1 MRYGM
6 NPHQAARIV
15 SENNPVRPLNGEP
28 SLINYLDA
36 LNAWQLVQ
44 TAAEATGRPVAA
56 SFKHVSPAGV
66 AIAGPLDETMCET
79 WGLDRNVDAVTS
91 AYVRA
96 RDGDPKSSFGDVI
109 AVSQTVTPELAD
121 FLMHVVSDA
130 IVAPDYAPGV
140 VGQLSNKKK
149 GRFLVLEADAGYRPP
164 DWEVREVFGMRFEQ
178 ERNVLPL
185 TEALF
190 AGEAGLTTEQISDG
204 LLVLAT
210 LRYTQ
215 SNSIALFKDGMALG
229 IGAGQQ
235 SRVDC
240 VRLAAAKARTWWLRR
255 HPNVRKLKS
264 VETISRT
271 ERINW
276 QMRYAED
283 AMTPAQRVE
292 FDGLFGSV
300 LDDAAQD
307 AQWRDDW
314 VHDLN
319 GVLLGSDGFLTFR
332 DNLDYAAEIGVTA
345 VVEPGGSVRTKDI
358 ARVAAELGMAHVQT
372 GIRLFHH

>member
-15 SENNPVRPLNGEP
+15 SQNNPVRVLNGEA

-36 LNAWQLVQ
+36 LNAWQLVG
-44 TAAEATGRPVAA
+44 TAAGATGRPVAA

-66 AIAGPLDETMCET
+66 AMAGPLDETMRET
-79 WGLDRNVDAVTS
+79 WGLDGDVDAVTS

-96 RDGDPKSSFGDVI
+96 RDSDPKSSFGDVI
-109 AVSQTVTPELAD
+109 AISETVTPELAE
-121 FLMHVVSDA
+121 FLAHVVSDA

-140 VGQLSNKKK
+140 VEQLSNKKK
-149 GRFLVLEADAGYRPP
+149 GRFLVLEADAGFEPP
-164 DWEVREVFGMRFEQ
+164 EREVREVFGMRFEQ

-190 AGEAGLTTEQISDG
+190 AGAGLTDGQIGDG
-204 LLVLAT
+204 LLALVA

-215 SNSIALFKDGMALG
+215 SNSVALFRHGMALG

-240 VRLAAAKARTWWLRR
+240 IRLAAAKARTWWLRR
-255 HPNVRKLKS
+255 HPAVRRLAS
-264 VETISRT
+264 IEAISRT

-292 FDGLFGSV
+292 FEALFGSV
-300 LDDAAQD
+300 LDGAGQGEN
-307 AQWRDDW
+307 WRADW
-314 VHDLN
+314 VHKLG

-345 VVEPGGSVRTKDI
+345 VIEPGGSVRTPDI
-358 ARVAAELGMAHVQT
+358 VRVAAELGMAHVTT

>member
-15 SENNPVRPLNGEP
+15 SQDNPITVLNGEA

-36 LNAWQLVQ
+36 LNAWQLVR

-56 SFKHVSPAGV
+56 SFKHVSPAG
-66 AIAGPLDETMCET
+66 AAMAGPLDDTMRET
-79 WGLDRNVDAVTS
+79 WGLDGAVDAVTS

-96 RDGDPKSSFGDVI
+96 RDSDPKSSFGDVI
-109 AVSQTVTPELAD
+109 ALSETVTPQLAD

-140 VGQLSNKKK
+140 AAQLSKKKK
-149 GRFLVLEADAGYRPP
+149 GRFLVLEADAAFVPP
-164 DWEVREVFGMRFEQ
+164 DRESREVFGMRFEQ
-178 ERNVLPL
+178 ERNALPL
-185 TEALF
+185 TAALF
-190 AGEAGLTTEQISDG
+190 AGAGLSDAQVRDG
-204 LLVLAT
+204 LLALAV

-215 SNSIALFKDGMALG
+215 SNSIALVRDGMSLG

-255 HPNVRKLKS
+255 HANVRKLPP
-264 VETISRT
+264 VETMSRT

-276 QMRYAED
+276 QMLYAENVST
-283 AMTPAQRVE
+283 ATQRAE
-292 FDGLFGSV
+292 FAELFGQAG
-300 LDDAAQD
+300 DAAGQG
-307 AQWRDDW
+307 ATWRDDW
-314 VHDLN
+314 VRGLS

-332 DNLDYAAEIGVTA
+332 DNLDFAAEIGVNA
-345 VVEPGGSVRTKDI
+345 IVEPGGSVRSGDI
-358 ARVAAELGMAHVQT
+358 AAVAAELGMVHVQT
-372 GIRLFHH
+372 GMRLFHH

>member
-6 NPHQAARIV
+6 NPHQAARII
-15 SENNPVRPLNGEP
+15 SDNNPVKPLNGEA

-36 LNAWQLVQ
+36 LNAWQLVA
-44 TAAEATGRPVAA
+44 TAAGATGRPVAT

-66 AIAGPLDETMCET
+66 AMAGPLDETMCET
-79 WGLDRNVDAVTS
+79 WGLGRDVDPVTS

-109 AVSQTVTPELAD
+109 ALSETVTPELAEV
-121 FLMHVVSDA
+121 LMHVVSDA

-140 VGQLSNKKK
+140 VEQLSRKKK
-149 GRFLVLEADAGYRPP
+149 GRFLVLEADATYQPP
-164 DWEVREVFGMRFEQ
+164 EREIREVFGMRFEQ
-178 ERNVLPL
+178 ERNTLPL

-190 AGEAGLTTEQISDG
+190 AGETGMSDQQIADG
-204 LLVLAT
+204 LLALAT

-215 SNSIALFKDGMALG
+215 SNSIALFRDGMALG

-240 VRLAAAKARTWWLRR
+240 VRLAVAKARTWWLRR
-255 HPNVRKLKS
+255 HPNVRKLAA

-292 FDGLFGSV
+292 FGTLFAAV
-300 LDDAAQD
+300 LDDAGQD
-307 AQWRDDW
+307 AHWRDDW
-314 VHDLN
+314 VRNLQ

-345 VVEPGGSVRTKDI
+345 IVEPGGSVRTPDI
-358 ARVAAELGMAHVQT
+358 AKVAAELGMAHVQT